1 MNNEERKIGIY
12 ALSGILMASLIIGG
26 IFVSGIQFPSF
37 SAYIFPTA
45 EVHMGTL
52 IVLLE
57 DAPVDLRHLNLTID
71 NLAVHNV
78 ENEKWIDIPFTKGT
92 EEIYFDLLA
101 LENVMMTL
109 SITDIPTGNYTKIR
123 MKVKTANATFSDGD
137 TTDLTVPPGHVDI
150 IIHFEIK
157 SDETTILLIDMQAD
171 WVAISKTNKL
181 RPVFKADVIHQ
192 P

>member
-37 SAYIFPTA
+37 SMDTFLTA
-45 EVHMGTL
+45 EVHIGTL
-52 IVLLE
+52 IVLLK

-78 ENEKWIDIPFTKGT
+78 ENETWIDIPFANGT
-92 EEIYFDLLA
+92 EEVYFDLLA
-101 LENVMMTL
+101 LENVTMTL
-109 SITDIPTGNYTKIR
+109 SIADIPTGNYTKIR

-137 TTDLTVPPGHVDI
+137 TADLTVPPGHVDI

-157 SDETTILLIDMQAD
+157 SDATTILLIDMQAD

>member
-1 MNNEERKIGIY
+1 MKNEERKIGIY

-37 SAYIFPTA
+37 STHTFPTA
-45 EVHMGTL
+45 EVHTGTL
-52 IVLLE
+52 IILLE

-71 NLAVHNV
+71 NLTVHNV
-78 ENEKWIDIPFTKGT
+78 ENEKWIDIPFAKGT
-92 EEIYFDLLA
+92 EEVYFDLLA
-101 LENVMMTL
+101 LENVTMTL
-109 SITDIPTGNYTKIR
+109 SIADIPTGNYTKIR
-123 MKVKTANATFSDGD
+123 MKVKTANATFSDGN

-150 IIHFEIK
+150 IIRFEIK

-171 WVAISKTNKL
+171 WVAISKTNRL

>member
-37 SAYIFPTA
+37 SMDTFPTA
-45 EVHMGTL
+45 EVHIGTL
-52 IVLLE
+52 IVLLK

-78 ENEKWIDIPFTKGT
+78 ENETWIDIPFANGT
-92 EEIYFDLLA
+92 EEVYFDLLA
-101 LENVMMTL
+101 LENVTMPL
-109 SITDIPTGNYTKIR
+109 SIADIPTGNYTKIR
-123 MKVKTANATFSDGD
+123 MEVKTANATFSDGD
-137 TTDLTVPPGHVDI
+137 TADLTVPPGHIDI
-150 IIHFEIK
+150 KIHFEIK
-157 SDETTILLIDMQAD
+157 SNNTTVLLIDIEAD
-171 WVAISKTNKL
+171 LVKISHSLNL
-181 RPVFKADVIHQ
+181 NPQFEANVIYQ